1 MSNKKIKKKRKRLSP
16 EMKRRRN
23 AARAKIASFLGVIA
37 ACAAVIVVINI
48 SSKTEIPLTVEA
60 DNYEYIGTTTTEVPV
75 VTDIEGNAV
84 PVIAETAETAV
95 TEPLDPAIAAA
106 ASVIPKLRDT
116 YPIDMVIRSEYA
128 IVYDV
133 EADEV
138 LYAKNADE
146 KCYPAS
152 TTKILTA
159 ATVLNNTPEDYV
171 FTAGDELDF
180 VNAGSSLAML
190 TKGCQ
195 LDTEMIIDGL
205 MLPSGNDAAYTAA
218 ANAGKLIAGEE
229 NMLPAQAV
237 QAFIDEMNRV
247 AQLIGCRNTH
257 FTCPDGFHNENHYT
271 TVADMLKITLYAENF
286 DMLTESAQKTD
297 RYVTFLTG
305 EQISW
310 TNTNKLLHEYSD
322 CYYLYATG
330 MKTGMTDAA
339 GHCVVATA
347 ERFGHQ
353 IICIVFGAESGDVRW
368 NDTIA
373 LLDAAFVQV
382 RNRGD

>member
-1 MSNKKIKKKRKRLSP
+1 MANKQNKKKRKQLSP
-16 EMKRRRN
+16 EMKKRRN
-23 AARAKIASFLGVIA
+23 AARAKIASFLGVVA
-37 ACAAVIVVINI
+37 ACAAVCVFIGMGSKSEI
-48 SSKTEIPLTVEA
+48 SLTIEA
-60 DNYEYIGTTTTEVPV
+60 DNYEYIGTAYDTEAPV
-75 VTDIEGNAV
+75 VTDASGD
-84 PVIAETAETAV
+84 VISVAETEPVV
-95 TEPLDPAIAAA
+95 TEPADPAIAAA
-106 ASVIPKLRDT
+106 ASIIPKLRDT
-116 YPIDMVIRSEYA
+116 YPIDMIIRSQYA

-138 LYAKNADE
+138 LYAKNPDE

-159 ATVLNNTPEDYV
+159 ATVLNNVAEDYV

-190 TKGCQ
+190 SKGCQ

-218 ANAGKLIAGEE
+218 ANVGRVLAGEE
-229 NMLPAQAV
+229 NMLPAQSV

-257 FTCPDGFHNENHYT
+257 FANPDGFHDDNHYT
-271 TVADMLKITLYAENF
+271 TVSDMLKIALYAENF
-286 DMLTESAQKTD
+286 DMLMESVQKTD

-310 TNTNKLLHEYSD
+310 TNSNKLLHDYSD

-330 MKTGMTDAA
+330 MKTGMTDQA

-353 IICIVFGAESGDVRW
+353 IICIVFGAEAADIRW

>member
-1 MSNKKIKKKRKRLSP
+1 MANKQNKKKRKQLSP
-16 EMKRRRN
+16 EMKKRRN
-23 AARAKIASFLGVIA
+23 AARAKIASFLGVVA
-37 ACAAVIVVINI
+37 ACAAVCVFIGMG
-48 SSKTEIPLTVEA
+48 SKSEIPLTIEA
-60 DNYEYIGTTTTEVPV
+60 DNYEYIGTAYDTEAPV
-75 VTDIEGNAV
+75 VTDASGH
-84 PVIAETAETAV
+84 VISVAETEPVV
-95 TEPLDPAIAAA
+95 TEPADPAIAAA
-106 ASVIPKLRDT
+106 ASIIPKLRDT
-116 YPIDMVIRSEYA
+116 YPIDMIIRSQYA

-138 LYAKNADE
+138 LYAKNPDE

-159 ATVLNNTPEDYV
+159 ATVLNNVAEDYV

-190 TKGCQ
+190 SKGCQ

-218 ANAGKLIAGEE
+218 ANVGRVLAGEE
-229 NMLPAQAV
+229 NMLPAQSV

-257 FTCPDGFHNENHYT
+257 FANPDGFHDDNHYT
-271 TVADMLKITLYAENF
+271 TVSDMLKIALYAENF
-286 DMLTESAQKTD
+286 DMLMESVQKTD

-310 TNTNKLLHEYSD
+310 TNSNKLLHDYSD

-330 MKTGMTDAA
+330 MKTGMTDQA

-353 IICIVFGAESGDVRW
+353 IICIVFGAEAADIRW

>member
-1 MSNKKIKKKRKRLSP
+1 MANKQNKKKRKQLSP
-16 EMKRRRN
+16 EMKKRRN
-23 AARAKIASFLGVIA
+23 AARAKIASFLGVVA
-37 ACAAVIVVINI
+37 ACAAVCVFIGMG
-48 SSKTEIPLTVEA
+48 SKSEIPLTIEA
-60 DNYEYIGTTTTEVPV
+60 DNYEYIGTAYDTEAPV
-75 VTDIEGNAV
+75 VTDASGH
-84 PVIAETAETAV
+84 VISVAETEPVV
-95 TEPLDPAIAAA
+95 TEPADPAIAAA
-106 ASVIPKLRDT
+106 ASIIPKLRDT
-116 YPIDMVIRSEYA
+116 YPIDMIIRSQYA

-138 LYAKNADE
+138 LYAKNPDE

-159 ATVLNNTPEDYV
+159 ATVLNNVAEDYV

-190 TKGCQ
+190 SKGCQ

-218 ANAGKLIAGEE
+218 ANVGRVLAGEE
-229 NMLPAQAV
+229 NMLPAQSV
-237 QAFIDEMNRV
+237 QTFIDEMNRV

-257 FTCPDGFHNENHYT
+257 FANPDGFHDDNHYT
-271 TVADMLKITLYAENF
+271 TVSDMLKIALYAENF
-286 DMLTESAQKTD
+286 DMLMESVQKTD

-310 TNTNKLLHEYSD
+310 TNSNKLLHDYSD

-330 MKTGMTDAA
+330 IKTGMTDQA

-353 IICIVFGAESGDVRW
+353 IICIVFGAEAADIRW

>member
-1 MSNKKIKKKRKRLSP
+1 MANKQNKKKRKQLSP
-16 EMKRRRN
+16 EMKKRRN
-23 AARAKIASFLGVIA
+23 AARAKIASFLGVVA
-37 ACAAVIVVINI
+37 ACAAVCVFIGMG
-48 SSKTEIPLTVEA
+48 SKNEIPLTIEA
-60 DNYEYIGTTTTEVPV
+60 DNYEYIGTAYDTETSVVTDASGQVISVVETEPV
-75 VTDIEGNAV
+75 VT
-84 PVIAETAETAV
+84 
-95 TEPLDPAIAAA
+95 EPADPAIAAA
-106 ASVIPKLRDT
+106 ASIIPKLRDT
-116 YPIDMVIRSEYA
+116 YPIDMIIRSQYA

-138 LYAKNADE
+138 LYAKNPDE

-159 ATVLNNTPEDYV
+159 ATVLNNVGEDYV

-190 TKGCQ
+190 SKGCQ

-218 ANAGKLIAGEE
+218 ANVGRVLAGEE
-229 NMLPAQAV
+229 NMLPAQSV
-237 QAFIDEMNRV
+237 QTFIDEMNRV

-257 FTCPDGFHNENHYT
+257 FANPDGFHDDNHYT
-271 TVADMLKITLYAENF
+271 TVSDMLKIALYAENF
-286 DMLTESAQKTD
+286 DMLMESVQKTD

-310 TNTNKLLHEYSD
+310 TNSNKLLHDYSD

-330 MKTGMTDAA
+330 MKTGMTDQA

-353 IICIVFGAESGDVRW
+353 IICIVFGAEAADIRW